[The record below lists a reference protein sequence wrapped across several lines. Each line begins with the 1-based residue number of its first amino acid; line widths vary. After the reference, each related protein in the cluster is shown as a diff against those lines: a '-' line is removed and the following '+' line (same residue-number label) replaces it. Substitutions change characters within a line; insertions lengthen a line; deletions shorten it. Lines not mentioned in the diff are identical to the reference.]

1 MNRAW
6 YCIFDCQNWV
16 IEIWNF
22 KRLHM
27 MVLVLVVLQMLIK
40 VFEVVWIILTNIT
53 FFLIFNRKIRFEMEF
68 HQMHV
73 SPNMS
78 QQLFHNIFSY
88 CRIFLKLQRKSNQNE
103 YTQSTKLFNIIKAL
117 SVIVIKRENNSS
129 QPVDA
134 VSYYAFLLILAPTGW
149 IH

>member
-1 MNRAW
+1 
-6 YCIFDCQNWV
+6 
-16 IEIWNF
+16 
-22 KRLHM
+22 
-27 MVLVLVVLQMLIK
+27 
-40 VFEVVWIILTNIT
+40 
-53 FFLIFNRKIRFEMEF
+53 MEF

-117 SVIVIKRENNSS
+117 SLIVIKRENNSS

-134 VSYYAFLLILAPTGW
+134 VSYYAFLLILAPTLNTLAKKLLNSKA
-149 IH
+149 HYNFTTLETSFLA

>member
-1 MNRAW
+1 
-6 YCIFDCQNWV
+6 
-16 IEIWNF
+16 
-22 KRLHM
+22 
-27 MVLVLVVLQMLIK
+27 
-40 VFEVVWIILTNIT
+40 
-53 FFLIFNRKIRFEMEF
+53 MEF

-103 YTQSTKLFNIIKAL
+103 YTQSAKLFNIIKAL
-117 SVIVIKRENNSS
+117 SLIVIKRENNSS

-134 VSYYAFLLILAPTGW
+134 VSYYAFLLILAPTLRVEYTSQETAQF
-149 IH
+149 

>member
-1 MNRAW
+1 
-6 YCIFDCQNWV
+6 
-16 IEIWNF
+16 
-22 KRLHM
+22 
-27 MVLVLVVLQMLIK
+27 
-40 VFEVVWIILTNIT
+40 
-53 FFLIFNRKIRFEMEF
+53 MEF

-103 YTQSTKLFNIIKAL
+103 YTQSAKLFNIIKAL
-117 SVIVIKRENNSS
+117 SLIVIKRENNSS

-134 VSYYAFLLILAPTGW
+134 VLYNAFLLILAPTLRFEYTSQETAQF
-149 IH
+149 